1 MQIVEKKLKELI
13 PYENN
18 PRFNENAI
26 EYVANSIEEFGFK
39 VPIVIDKNN
48 VIVCGH
54 TRAKACERLGIKVVP
69 CVVADDLTDEQIKAF
84 RLADNK
90 TAEIAEWDNELLNF
104 EREDLKDFDLE
115 RFGFDFDIEEKPQT
129 EKERKLQRMELKAFE
144 HYDYL
149 VFVFDNQH
157 DFINM
162 ASEFGIT
169 KVDAG
174 YSTRKLGIGRV
185 LKGEELVKRVGYKDI
200 RPYKRI
206 NFYFTGK
213 EWLI

>member
-1 MQIVEKKLKELI
+1 MEIVKIKIEELI
-13 PYENN
+13 PYSNN

-26 EYVANSIEEFGFK
+26 EYVANSIKSFGFK
-39 VPIVIDKNN
+39 VPVVVDKNN

-54 TRAKACERLGIKVVP
+54 TRVKACERLGIKEVP
-69 CVVADDLTDEQIKAF
+69 CIVADDLTDEQIKAF

-90 TAEIAEWDNELLNF
+90 TAEIAEWDFETLEFEL
-104 EREDLKDFDLE
+104 EDLKNFNME
-115 RFGFDFDIEEKPQT
+115 QFGFSFDMEEREPTAQ
-129 EKERKLQRMELKAFE
+129 ERKLKKMELKAFE

-157 DFINM
+157 DFINA
-162 ASEFGIT
+162 ASEFGLE

-185 LKGEELVKRVGYKDI
+185 LKGEELVKRI
-200 RPYKRI
+200 RPQDSDTK
-206 NFYFTGK
+206 
-213 EWLI
+213 

>member
-1 MQIVEKKLKELI
+1 MVIVEKKLKDLI

-26 EYVANSIEEFGFK
+26 EYVANSIKEFGFR

-54 TRAKACERLGIKVVP
+54 TRAKACERLGIKTVP
-69 CVVADDLTDEQIKAF
+69 CVVADDLTDEQIRAF

-90 TAEIAEWDNELLNF
+90 TAEIAEWDFEMLNF
-104 EREDLKDFDLE
+104 EIEELKAFNME
-115 RFGFDFDIEEKPQT
+115 RFGFDFEEEEKPQT
-129 EKERKLQRMELKAFE
+129 AQERKLQKMELKAFE

-157 DFINM
+157 DFINA
-162 ASEFGIT
+162 ASEFGLK

-185 LKGEELVKRVGYKDI
+185 LRGAELVKRIGHQDSDI
-200 RPYKRI
+200 EP
-206 NFYFTGK
+206 
-213 EWLI
+213 

>member
-1 MQIVEKKLKELI
+1 MQIVEMKVKELI

-26 EYVANSIEEFGFK
+26 EYVANSIKEFGFK
-39 VPIVIDKNN
+39 VPIVIDANN

-54 TRAKACERLGIKVVP
+54 TRVKACERLGIKTVP
-69 CVVADDLTDEQIKAF
+69 CVIADDLTEEQIKAF
-84 RLADNK
+84 RIADNK
-90 TAEIAEWDNELLNF
+90 TAEIAEWDFDMLDMEIA
-104 EREDLKDFDLE
+104 ELKDFDLE
-115 RFGFDFDIEEKPQT
+115 RFGFDFDEVEKPQT

-185 LKGEELVKRVGYKDI
+185 LKGEELIKRVGHQDSDTE
-200 RPYKRI
+200 PQP
-206 NFYFTGK
+206 
-213 EWLI
+213 

>member
-26 EYVANSIEEFGFK
+26 EYVANSIKEFGFK
-39 VPIVIDKNN
+39 VPVVIDKNN

-54 TRAKACERLGIKVVP
+54 TRVKACERLGIKSVP
-69 CVVADDLTDEQIKAF
+69 CVVADDLTEEQIKAF

-90 TAEIAEWDNELLNF
+90 TAEIAEWDFEMLNF
-104 EREDLKDFDLE
+104 EIDELKNFDME
-115 RFGFDFDIEEKPQT
+115 RFGFNFDEEEKPQT
-129 EKERKLQRMELKAFE
+129 EKERKLQKMELKAFE
-144 HYDYL
+144 HYDYI

-162 ASEFGIT
+162 ASEFGLK

-185 LKGEELVKRVGYKDI
+185 LKGEELIKRVGHKDSDI
-200 RPYKRI
+200 EPK
-206 NFYFTGK
+206 
-213 EWLI
+213 